1 MATKGTKV
9 SKREIARMV
18 MLYEELGT
26 YTAVGKKMRRSPDT
40 VAKYVQ
46 MFYIAQQQM
55 QTNITINAANQHRFP
70 F

>member
-1 MATKGTKV
+1 
-9 SKREIARMV
+9 MV